1 MDGIFSRAGVQGHLC
16 RSLSSFVIIFSGKQ
30 KSLVAYA
37 ETYSL
42 AVQGDQVFAAQ
53 REVSK
58 HSYHIVEYDFDDHKG
73 RMLKKSSNTIAAVDG
88 SSYVTLSVRNDV
100 ITCCDVTDDT
110 VKVYSLSGELRHTF
124 AVASA
129 NDGDVGALKGAL
141 ICDDDDD
148 GSVLIANSG
157 NNQLLVMNDRGAF
170 RALQLQPPV
179 ERPRGAV
186 YVNGHLYVTS
196 EKDKTIS
203 KYSC

>member
-1 MDGIFSRAGVQGHLC
+1 MSIVF
-16 RSLSSFVIIFSGKQ
+16 IIFSGKQ

-58 HSYHIVEYDFDDHKG
+58 HSYHIVEYEFDEHKG
-73 RMLKKSSNTIAAVDG
+73 TMLKKSSHTIAAVDG

-100 ITCCDVTDDT
+100 ITYCDVTDAT
-110 VKVYSLSGELRHTF
+110 VKVCSLSGQLRHTF
-124 AVASA
+124 AAASA
-129 NDGDVGALKGAL
+129 NDDDVVALKGAL
-141 ICDDDDD
+141 ICDDDVD

-157 NNQLLVMNDRGAF
+157 NDQLLVMNAQGEF

-179 ERPRGAV
+179 QRPRGAV
-186 YVNGHLYVTS
+186 YVNGRLYVTS